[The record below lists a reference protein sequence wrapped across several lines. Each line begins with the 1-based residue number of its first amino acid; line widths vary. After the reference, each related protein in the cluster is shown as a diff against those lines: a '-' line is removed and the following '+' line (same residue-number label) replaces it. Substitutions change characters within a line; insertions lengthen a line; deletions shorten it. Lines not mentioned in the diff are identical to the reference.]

1 MDIKVTKIDWRQ
13 EAKKCL
19 IYFDAPGFQEGFFDA
34 RGFEESGK
42 MADIQIQLQQGKQAS
57 HGKVTL
63 PVTYLITRLSKGTK
77 YFNVLQSM
85 RRKCFGSTINRN
97 FFDYKVIGNDFKD
110 DSSVLANT
118 SVYAEYLTK
127 LSGGKHPKSKV
138 IEMIQK
144 MQKSRQ
150 SNLAIAKWVKDKV
163 QSYEVGFLLGN
174 DKALGEEIR
183 KNILK
188 SMYLYASSK
197 GFYIFRD
204 AKVKSYMSS
213 STYLKVG
220 G

>member
-1 MDIKVTKIDWRQ
+1 
-13 EAKKCL
+13 
-19 IYFDAPGFQEGFFDA
+19 
-34 RGFEESGK
+34 
-42 MADIQIQLQQGKQAS
+42 
-57 HGKVTL
+57 
-63 PVTYLITRLSKGTK
+63 
-77 YFNVLQSM
+77 M

-97 FFDYKVIGNDFKD
+97 FFDYKVIANDFKD

-118 SVYAEYLTK
+118 SAYATYISE
-127 LSGGKHPKSKV
+127 LSGSKHPKSKV

-174 DKALGEEIR
+174 DQALGEEIR

-204 AKVKSYMSS
+204 AKVKSYMQS